1 MTYYSQPQPETPA
14 RRQQG
19 QVCRL
24 QKTISAVLV
33 AAGSSTRM
41 GFDKLSF
48 DLGGETVLHRSIRAF
63 DQCPQIGEIVLVA
76 GKNRAFVEQ
85 QAVGCTK
92 PVQIVAGGATR
103 AESAKNG
110 VLAAHGELVAVH
122 DAARPFVSPAVI
134 AAVLEA
140 AARCGAAA
148 PAVPVKDTIKQ
159 AVPGDGKTVPEACL
173 VHSTPD
179 RSTLYAVQT
188 PQCFDRTQYL
198 AALQELDAEK
208 ARLVTDDCS
217 LFELAGRSVQLTQ
230 GDYANLKITTREDL
244 PRPVQKEETR
254 MRIGHGYDVHR
265 LVEGR
270 KLILGGVEI
279 PFEKG
284 LLGHSDADV
293 LAHAVM
299 DAVLGAAALG
309 DIGQHFPDNDPAYAG
324 ADSLELARHVARIL
338 SEHDYRVE
346 NIDATILCQRP
357 KLALHI
363 PAMRANLAAAFGLPV
378 DAVSV
383 KATTEEHLGFTG
395 EGLGIA
401 AHAVALIETR

>member
-1 MTYYSQPQPETPA
+1 M
-14 RRQQG
+14 
-19 QVCRL
+19 
-24 QKTISAVLV
+24 KTEISAVLV
-33 AAGSSTRM
+33 AAGASTRM
-41 GFDKLSF
+41 GFDKLSV

-63 DQCPQIGEIVLVA
+63 AQCPQVDEIVLVA
-76 GKNRAFVEQ
+76 GKNRAFVEA
-85 QAVGCTK
+85 QAADCKK
-92 PVQIVAGGATR
+92 PVQIVTGGATR

-110 VLAAHGELVAVH
+110 VLAARGTLVAVH
-122 DAARPFVSPAVI
+122 DAARPFVSAAVI
-134 AAVLEA
+134 EA
-140 AARCGAAA
+140 ALDAAKQCGAAA
-148 PAVPVKDTIKQ
+148 PAVPVKDTVKQ
-159 AVPGDGKTVPEACL
+159 AVRGDGKTVPADCRVEN
-173 VHSTPD
+173 TPD

-188 PQCFDRTQYL
+188 PQCFDRAQYL
-198 AALQELDAEK
+198 AALEELDAEK

-217 LFELAGRSVQLTQ
+217 LFELTGRPVQLTQ
-230 GDYANLKITTREDL
+230 GDYANRKITTREDL
-244 PRPVQKEETR
+244 PRPAPKEETK

-270 KLILGGVEI
+270 RLILGGVEI

-293 LAHAVM
+293 LTHAVM

-324 ADSLELARHVARIL
+324 ADSLKLAQHVARIL
-338 SEHDYRVE
+338 SEHGYGIG
-346 NIDATILCQRP
+346 NIDATVLCQRP
-357 KLALHI
+357 KLAPHI